1 MGLGQMQPPAQFQ
14 DRTGLPD
21 FSGFG
26 LIDSFARLPAER
38 TKLESLCEIRRAS
51 LDEAS
56 HTIELALQRVNE
68 SIDPPKA
75 IRLHNAA
82 ATVYLYKGD
91 TTNAITHFEE
101 SLRIGEAHSTENAN
115 LAAMRNIVL
124 AALGIAHMR
133 RGEVENCVTN
143 RNADVCIFP
152 LTAAARHRLRS
163 GSERAIEIF
172 PALS

>member
-1 MGLGQMQPPAQFQ
+1 MQPPPQFQ
-14 DRTGLPD
+14 NATGLPD

-38 TKLESLCEIRRAS
+38 TTLESLCEIRRAS

-56 HTIELALQRVNE
+56 RNIEMALQRASE
-68 SIDPPKA
+68 ADDPAKA
-75 IRLHNAA
+75 IRLHNAS

-91 TTNAITHFEE
+91 TANAIAQFEE
-101 SLRIGEAHSTENAN
+101 ALRIADAHATEGAN

-143 RNADVCIFP
+143 RNADV
-152 LTAAARHRLRS
+152 
-163 GSERAIEIF
+163 
-172 PALS
+172 

>member
-1 MGLGQMQPPAQFQ
+1 MQPPAQSQ
-14 DRTGLPD
+14 DSISFPD

-26 LIDSFARLPAER
+26 LIDSFATLPAER
-38 TKLESLCEIRRAS
+38 TKLEALCGIRRAS

-56 HTIELALQRVNE
+56 QTIAMALQAVNE
-68 SIDPPKA
+68 SADPPKA

-91 TTNAITHFEE
+91 TTNAIAQFEE
-101 SLRIGEAHSTENAN
+101 SLRIGEAHATENAN

-124 AALGIAHMR
+124 AALGISHMR

-163 GSERAIEIF
+163 GSQRA
-172 PALS
+172 